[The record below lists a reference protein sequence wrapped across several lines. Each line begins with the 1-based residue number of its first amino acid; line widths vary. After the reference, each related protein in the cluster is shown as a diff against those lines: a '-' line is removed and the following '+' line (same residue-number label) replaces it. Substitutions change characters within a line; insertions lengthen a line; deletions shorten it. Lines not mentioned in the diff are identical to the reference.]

1 MKYVYYPA
9 LFLEVGHIRYN
20 YSNFPKVFA
29 ILWPIFP
36 KLIRRVFSQ
45 RIAVYFILHFIYIQ
59 HPYLLYPLHY
69 LPLINVIWVNQDSV
83 PKVERII
90 VRIFV
95 PSEFRLNVL
104 PEDAKGDTPAAIF
117 QILPGLCQGKVS
129 DFFGA
134 K

>member
-1 MKYVYYPA
+1 MSEVCLLPRPF
-9 LFLEVGHIRYN
+9 FLEVGHIRYN

-29 ILWPIFP
+29 ILWPRFP
-36 KLIRRVFSQ
+36 
-45 RIAVYFILHFIYIQ
+45 RIAVHFILHFIYIQ

-104 PEDAKGDTPAAIF
+104 PEDAKGDTPAPIF